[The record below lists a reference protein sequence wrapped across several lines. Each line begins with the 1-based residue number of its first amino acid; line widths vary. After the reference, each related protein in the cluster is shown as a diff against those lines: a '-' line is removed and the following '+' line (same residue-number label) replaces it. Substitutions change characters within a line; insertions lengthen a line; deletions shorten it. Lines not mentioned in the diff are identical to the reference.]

1 MVALEDYYEKL
12 MEAHIQT
19 DHGGRDKMLYY
30 IKEKWRII
38 KSACEIFVSY
48 CQTCN
53 RKRVASKTGVVVKPI
68 ITDGFNVRDQVDLID
83 FQSSCRDGEYN
94 WLLNYQYH
102 ATKFLH
108 LRPLK
113 SKHAI
118 NVAKELSKIFFMW
131 RAPSILQSD
140 NGREFV
146 ASVIQELVSLWSHC
160 RIVHGR
166 PRHPQSQGSVERSNA
181 DVENILR
188 AWMINNNSQNWSRGC
203 YEVVAKEKN
212 IFFK

>member
-1 MVALEDYYEKL
+1 MKIPIQKRLSLRLSHYHYAKTYELAKIGSETRVIIKRQNASKPVIYMVALEDYYEKL

-131 RAPSILQSD
+131 RAPSIL
-140 NGREFV
+140 
-146 ASVIQELVSLWSHC
+146 
-160 RIVHGR
+160 
-166 PRHPQSQGSVERSNA
+166 
-181 DVENILR
+181 
-188 AWMINNNSQNWSRGC
+188 
-203 YEVVAKEKN
+203 
-212 IFFK
+212 